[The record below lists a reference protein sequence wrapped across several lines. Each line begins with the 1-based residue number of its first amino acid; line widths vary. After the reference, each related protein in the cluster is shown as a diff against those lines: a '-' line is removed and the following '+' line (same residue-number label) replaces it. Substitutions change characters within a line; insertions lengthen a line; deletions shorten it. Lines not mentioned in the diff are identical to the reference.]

1 MISSFFVPKAKT
13 PGSTGPTMPSVQNA
27 AKRTLEDD
35 APPSNKKPKLSDSDH
50 LLSYLSDDIDNNENT
65 KSWRIELSRH
75 TASPSFAKLATFLAQ
90 ERNKTTIYPPPADT
104 FSALNWT
111 PLSKVKVVI
120 VGQDP
125 YFNVNQAHG
134 LCFSVRKGVDIPP
147 SLKNIYKELANDTAV
162 NFPNKRGMPRHGY
175 LERWAKQGVLMLNNV
190 LTVRSGEPN
199 SHRKKGWEAFTDQV
213 IRAVINDAKDRGVV
227 FLLWGK
233 PASEKATNILGPL
246 KGQHVVIQ
254 TSHPSPL
261 GATKTN
267 APFLGSKCFSRAN
280 QALIKMS
287 LEPIDWNVD
296 DE

>member
-1 MISSFFVPKAKT
+1 
-13 PGSTGPTMPSVQNA
+13 
-27 AKRTLEDD
+27 
-35 APPSNKKPKLSDSDH
+35 
-50 LLSYLSDDIDNNENT
+50 
-65 KSWRIELSRH
+65 
-75 TASPSFAKLATFLAQ
+75 LAQ

-190 LTVRSGEPN
+190 LTVRSGEPS

-233 PASEKATNILGPL
+233 PASREGH
-246 KGQHVVIQ
+246 QHSWTFEGLSMLSIQ
-254 TSHPSPL
+254 LHTQVHSARPRPTLHS
-261 GATKTN
+261 
-267 APFLGSKCFSRAN
+267 
-280 QALIKMS
+280 
-287 LEPIDWNVD
+287 
-296 DE
+296 